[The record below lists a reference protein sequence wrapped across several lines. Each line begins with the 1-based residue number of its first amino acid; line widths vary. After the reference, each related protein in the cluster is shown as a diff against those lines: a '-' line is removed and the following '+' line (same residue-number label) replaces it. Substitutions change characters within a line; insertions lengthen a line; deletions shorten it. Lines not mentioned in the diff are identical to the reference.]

1 MQNKTIRAMFGLAL
15 SLLLIGAL
23 ATRSG
28 YLRANVSERDSIAY
42 WAAGRLL
49 IHGQNPYETGVVLRL
64 EQQSGYQAAKPLVLR
79 TPPWLLF
86 MTIPLGAL
94 DAFWAWILWIAISMG
109 SLLLVL
115 RMCWRMYGRAD
126 LSKNVFLLAG
136 YTFAP
141 IAACLVAGQ
150 MGILLLLGLTL
161 FLWLESDYPVLAGA
175 ALLLPFAKPHLLSL
189 FWVALLF
196 WIVWRR
202 QYRVAIGLAMALL
215 AATGAALAFDPSVF
229 RQYIEMLDQAA
240 IGSEFIP
247 ALSGVVRLL
256 FFRRFFWMQ
265 FVPMAV
271 GFAWCIRFCY
281 VNRHHWDWRD
291 HGLAVM
297 VVSVLTTPYS
307 WMTDEV
313 VLLPAML
320 QAVVA
325 IATSKNKMTWKTRT
339 IVTLFAFLNALV
351 LLILAAKV
359 PFSTGI
365 YFWSS
370 LVWFSFYVYSRRY
383 TVRHS
388 DPAGGPQVLGS
399 GGQTVSFLDRASPFA
414 P

>member
-1 MQNKTIRAMFGLAL
+1 MFGLAL

-79 TPPWLLF
+79 TPPWSLF
-86 MTIPLGAL
+86 MTFPLGAL

-196 WIVWRR
+196 WIV
-202 QYRVAIGLAMALL
+202 
-215 AATGAALAFDPSVF
+215 
-229 RQYIEMLDQAA
+229 
-240 IGSEFIP
+240 
-247 ALSGVVRLL
+247 
-256 FFRRFFWMQ
+256 
-265 FVPMAV
+265 
-271 GFAWCIRFCY
+271 
-281 VNRHHWDWRD
+281 
-291 HGLAVM
+291 
-297 VVSVLTTPYS
+297 
-307 WMTDEV
+307 
-313 VLLPAML
+313 
-320 QAVVA
+320 
-325 IATSKNKMTWKTRT
+325 
-339 IVTLFAFLNALV
+339 
-351 LLILAAKV
+351 
-359 PFSTGI
+359 
-365 YFWSS
+365 
-370 LVWFSFYVYSRRY
+370 
-383 TVRHS
+383 
-388 DPAGGPQVLGS
+388 
-399 GGQTVSFLDRASPFA
+399 
-414 P
+414 